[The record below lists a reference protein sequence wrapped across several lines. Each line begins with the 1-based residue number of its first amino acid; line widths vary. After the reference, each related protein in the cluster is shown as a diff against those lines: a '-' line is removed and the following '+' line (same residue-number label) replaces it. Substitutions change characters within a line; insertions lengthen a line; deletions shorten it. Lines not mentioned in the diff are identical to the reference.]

1 MTKGMDSNSVSD
13 YSVMPFHSFLSNPTT
28 RIKVSPLML
37 RFLGYISSLG
47 LGDCILSI
55 LTVGKIMVNKLFD
68 CMSHL
73 LYVILSVHRRELSPG
88 SPKRGLVKE
97 PFSFLQSSKVL
108 EEEGKREILEGSRDM
123 WTEPTFLQ
131 GIFSCPEQL

>member
-1 MTKGMDSNSVSD
+1 MDSNSVSD

-37 RFLGYISSLG
+37 RFLGIISSLG

-97 PFSFLQSSKVL
+97 PFSRAAKFWRRR
-108 EEEGKREILEGSRDM
+108 GKGKSLRAVETCGLGLS
-123 WTEPTFLQ
+123 F
-131 GIFSCPEQL
+131 